1 MNFTELFIRR
11 PVMTTIIMVAMIF
24 FGVIGYVN
32 LPVSALPQVDFP
44 TISVQASLPGADPE
58 TMASSVATPLEKQF
72 SSIQGLRTM
81 NSASSQ
87 GTTTINLQFE
97 LSRPIDAAAMDVQ
110 AAITKA
116 SGILPPNMP
125 SPPTFSKINPA
136 ERPIYYMVLH
146 SDTMPLYR
154 VNEYA
159 ETFVSNVLSMVPG
172 VAKVVNYSQQK
183 FTVRVY
189 INPDLLAAKQIGINE
204 ITRAIVS
211 QNVNLPLG
219 QLDGPHKT
227 WTLKASGQLM
237 DARAYN
243 PIIVSYVQDQ
253 PVRLEEVA
261 RVENS
266 AYADKIFCYYNG
278 KKCVALAVQRQPGS
292 NTIDIVDGIE
302 KMMPAIRASLPPTV
316 NLEVVYDMS
325 QSIRASVEDV
335 KLTLA
340 LAIILVVVVVFLF
353 LRNIS
358 ATFIASIAIPLSIC
372 FTFAVM
378 YALGFSLDNLSLMA
392 LVLSVGFVV
401 DDAIVV
407 LENVFR
413 HLEMGKKPF
422 QAAVDGARQIVFTV
436 VSMTSS
442 LAIVFVPIM
451 FMAGIYGR
459 VLNEFAVTIT
469 VAILVS
475 GVVALVVSPMLSS
488 RLLRPQTRLA
498 STDPVFGTML
508 KWYTW
513 SLREVVRHRVATLLV
528 SAAML
533 ALGLHLF
540 VTMPKGFVPPTDMN
554 YLIGFCVA
562 EQGISPEAMR
572 ENLKELEPLVRSNP
586 NVRSILNVAGYPQR
600 NQGFTIAFLND
611 RPPRKSAAQE
621 IMAQLRPVVNSIPGM
636 LAFYSVPPLI
646 EIRTEISASPYLL
659 ILQSPQTKA
668 LFDNAEKLTNAMY
681 TLPQITGVNSNLY
694 IKNPEAFIEVHR
706 DKASALGLTADDVE
720 QAAFSSYGE
729 REISNIYGTTDTY
742 KVVLEI
748 DPEFQQYSDQLSAL
762 YLKNK
767 DGDMVRMDVV
777 TDVVPRAGPLT
788 VNHYGQLPSVTVSF
802 DNAANHSLGEAI
814 DALRGLA
821 RHLLPDNITYRF
833 GGTAEAFETSIR
845 SLTILL
851 LFALVVIYM
860 ILACLYESFLHPLTI
875 LAGLPSAAFGG
886 LVTLWLFGM
895 NLDLYGFVGIF
906 MLIGIVKKNA
916 IMVVDFAV
924 EAEREGKSPLEAA
937 VEGSLV
943 RFRPIMMTTIAAIA
957 GMAPIAIGY
966 GAGGDARQ
974 PLGLAVVGGLLL
986 SQLVTLYLTPVI
998 YSYLAE
1004 AQEWSA
1010 RRNAEKRLRMG
1021 YPDTGSH

>member
-24 FGVIGYVN
+24 FGIIGYVN

-44 TISVQASLPGADPE
+44 TLSVQASLPGADPE

-81 NSASSQ
+81 NSTSSQ
-87 GTTTINLQFE
+87 GTTTINLQFD
-97 LSRPIDAAAMDVQ
+97 LSRKIDAAGMDVQ

-116 SGILPPNMP
+116 SGLLPPNMP

-136 ERPIYYMVLH
+136 ERPIYYLVMN
-146 SDTMPLYR
+146 SDTMPLYK

-159 ETFVSNVLSMVPG
+159 ETFVSNSLSLIPG
-172 VAKVVNYSQQK
+172 VAQVINYSQQK
-183 FTVRVY
+183 FTVRVH

-204 ITRAIVS
+204 ITRAIVA

-219 QLDGPHKT
+219 TLDGPHQT
-227 WTLKASGQLM
+227 RTLKASGQLM
-237 DARAYN
+237 EARAYN
-243 PIIVSYVQDQ
+243 PIIVSYVAGQ

-266 AYADKIFCYYNG
+266 VYADKVFCYYNG
-278 KKCVALAVQRQPGS
+278 KQCVALAVQRQPGS

-302 KMMPAIRASLPPTV
+302 KLMPSIRASLPPTV

-325 QSIRASVEDV
+325 QSIRASVHDV
-335 KLTLA
+335 KLTLV
-340 LAIILVVVVVFLF
+340 LAIILVVVVVFIF
-353 LRNIS
+353 LRNVS
-358 ATFIASIAIPLSIC
+358 ATFIASIAIPLSII

-378 YALGFSLDNLSLMA
+378 YILGFSLDNLSLMA

-407 LENVFR
+407 LENVVR

-436 VSMTSS
+436 ISMTSS

-498 STDPVFGTML
+498 ESDPVFGTML
-508 KWYTW
+508 RIYAW
-513 SLREVVRHRVATLLV
+513 SLRVVVRHRVATLAI
-528 SAAML
+528 SAALL
-533 ALGLHLF
+533 AAGIHLF
-540 VTMPKGFVPPTDMN
+540 ISMPKGFVPPVDMN

-562 EQGISPEAMR
+562 EQAISPEGMR
-572 ENLKELEPLVRSNP
+572 ENLRNLEPLVRSNP
-586 NVRSILNVAGYPQR
+586 NVRSILNVSGYPQR

-611 RPPRKSAAQE
+611 RPPRKATALDV
-621 IMAQLRPVVNSIPGM
+621 MDQLRPVVNSIPGM

-646 EIRTEISASPYLL
+646 EIRTEVSASPYLL
-659 ILQSPQTKA
+659 VLQAPETRSLYQH
-668 LFDNAEKLTNAMY
+668 AEKLTNAMY
-681 TLPQITGVNSNLY
+681 ALPQITGVNSNLY
-694 IKNPEAFIEVHR
+694 IKNPEAFLELDR
-706 DKASALGLTADDVE
+706 DKASAVGLTANDIE

-742 KVVLEI
+742 KVVVQVES
-748 DPEFQQYSDQLSAL
+748 DFQRYSDQISAL

-788 VNHYGQLPSVTVSF
+788 VSHYGQLPSVTISF
-802 DNAANHSLGEAI
+802 DTAKNYALGQATE
-814 DALRGLA
+814 ALRDLV
-821 RHLLPDNITYRF
+821 HHMLPDNIIVKF

-851 LFALVVIYM
+851 AVALIVIYM

-895 NLDLYGFVGIF
+895 HLDLYGFVGLF

-957 GMAPIAIGY
+957 GMAPIAVGY

-986 SQLVTLYLTPVI
+986 SQMVTLYLTPVI
-998 YSYLAE
+998 YSYLA
-1004 AQEWSA
+1004 QVHEWSA
-1010 RRNAEKRLRMG
+1010 RRSAEKRLLMG
-1021 YPDTGSH
+1021 VPDERSL